1 MSYCN
6 SLTQKYKSGWIY
18 SATINGHDVVKMQVD
33 AHAYVVYTKSI
44 HSAKIAITKHLNKRK

>member
-1 MSYCN
+1 MNYCN
-6 SLTQKYKSGWIY
+6 SLTQKYKCGWIY
-18 SATINGHDVVKMQVD
+18 SATIDGQHVVKMQVD